1 MSVEMEKYDFNEDIR
16 QAVDTLRRGGVIL
29 YPTDT
34 VWGIGCDA
42 TNADAVAR
50 IYALKHRDDHKA
62 MIALV
67 DSVDMLWRHVECL
80 PDVAEELIEAAVDPL
95 TVVYDH
101 GRGLA
106 QNLTGPDGSIGI
118 RVTRERY
125 SAELCRRLRRPVVS
139 TSANIAGHPTP
150 ACFAQIDS
158 HVISAVDYV
167 AGYRRE
173 DNEPHK
179 PSSVIK
185 LGDDGTV
192 KILRN

>member
-1 MSVEMEKYDFNEDIR
+1 MEKYDFNEDIR

-42 TNADAVAR
+42 TNTEAVAR
-50 IYALKHRDDHKA
+50 IYALKNRDDHKA

-150 ACFAQIDS
+150 ACFTQIDS
-158 HVISAVDYV
+158 RIISAVDYV
-167 AGYRRE
+167 AGYRRD